1 MTVQDEH
8 TSVRTSMNLDLEQD
22 AKRGKR
28 EHRRTYSRSRMLRSS
43 ASRGS
48 SQRRLQKSQLP
59 AVLPCARVVSAMH
72 WESYILGIAKLRGIE

>member
-1 MTVQDEH
+1 MSAVLTVQDEH
-8 TSVRTSMNLDLEQD
+8 TSVRTSMNLDLEQE

-43 ASRGS
+43 GSRGS

-59 AVLPCARVVSAMH
+59 AVLPCARVESGAVQ
-72 WESYILGIAKLRGIE
+72 WEYMPGARSM